1 MLNVTLKGLWAHK
14 RRMVGTLIAVFLGVA
29 FLSGTLALGDTLRA
43 NFSTLFTNANAGT
56 DAVIRN
62 ESKLSSDPGESDLQ
76 QGLIPESIVDTVR
89 GVDGVAAAEPMVQ
102 GFGQLVGKDGED
114 IGQDGPPK
122 LAGNWIA
129 DPELNPFRIAEG
141 RAPRAADEVVINQ
154 GAADDGDLE
163 VGDTTTVKTP
173 GPVKV
178 KIVGISTF
186 GDEAG
191 IGASTYTA
199 FTLASAQEH
208 LTNRPDEVSTISV
221 RAEPGVS
228 QPELVRNLRAELPD
242 TVEAISGAKLTTEN
256 IDDINSEF
264 LDVLRTFLVVFAGVA
279 LLVGT
284 FSIYNTFSIIVAQR
298 TRESALLRA
307 LGAGRG
313 QVLGS
318 VVTEAIVIGVLA
330 SAAGV
335 VGGLGIATLLKAMF
349 DAFGFAL
356 PAGGLEFTTG
366 TVVTSFIV
374 GMLVTMVAAVA
385 PALRASRIAPLA
397 ALREVSV
404 DRTGASVIRAVLG
417 AVLTGGGVAIVLA
430 SVISGGDNVLP
441 IAGLGALMTIIG
453 LVVFGPVVARPVG
466 SVLGLP
472 LARLRGVVGGLA
484 RENATRNPRR
494 TSGTASALMVG
505 VGVVTLFTVFAA
517 SLKASVDH
525 TVTQSFRGDLV
536 IGSGDFGSGGV
547 SPALATDVAALPEV
561 GTAVGLGRGTGLVQ
575 DDTEQLTVV
584 DTAKVDRVLDLDV
597 QSGSVK
603 TLGADELGV
612 LDSTAEDNGWRIGS
626 TVPMTFADGTT
637 TDFRVGAIY
646 GSSDLIDPYLLSRQ
660 AWAPHAVQ
668 DIDSDV
674 LIRLAPG
681 VSAAAGKQA
690 VQQVADGFDAPDVQD
705 RQQFVDSVTENIN
718 MMLGLVY
725 VMLGL
730 AIVIALMGIAN
741 TLSLSIHERTRELGL
756 LRAVGQTRRQL
767 RSMIRWESVIIAV
780 FGTLGGL
787 GLGVFLGWG
796 LVQAASSD
804 EFSVDVFRAPVGQLA
819 IVLVVGAIA
828 GVLAGVR
835 PARRAARLDVLQAI
849 ATD

>member
-43 NFSTLFTNANAGT
+43 NFDTLFTNANAGT
-56 DAVIRN
+56 DAVIRH
-62 ESKLSSDPGESDLQ
+62 ESKLSTDPGEPGSQ
-76 QGLIPESIVDTVR
+76 RGLIDESLVATVR
-89 GVDGVAAAEPMVQ
+89 GVDGVAAAEPVVQ
-102 GFGQLVGKDGED
+102 GFGQIVGKDGKD
-114 IGQDGPPK
+114 LGRDGPPK
-122 LAGNWIA
+122 VAGNWVGDRA
-129 DPELNPFRIAEG
+129 LNPFKIVDG
-141 RAPRAADEVVINQ
+141 RAPRAADEVVVNQ
-154 GAADDGDLE
+154 GAADDGNLH
-163 VGDTTTVKTP
+163 VGDTTIVKTP
-173 GPVKV
+173 DPVKV
-178 KIVGISTF
+178 KIVGIATF
-186 GDEAG
+186 GSEKG

-208 LTNRPDEVSTISV
+208 LTGRPNEVSSISV

-228 QPELVRNLRAELPD
+228 QAELVRNMRAELPNG
-242 TVEAISGAKLTTEN
+242 VEAISGAKLTSEN
-256 IDDINSEF
+256 INDINSEF
-264 LDVLRTFLVVFAGVA
+264 LDILRTFLVVFAGVA
-279 LLVGT
+279 LLVAT

-318 VVTEAIVIGVLA
+318 VVMEAVVIGVLA

-349 DAFGFAL
+349 DAFGFSL

-366 TVVTSFIV
+366 TVIVSFVV
-374 GMLVTMVAAVA
+374 GMIVTMVAAVA
-385 PALRASRIAPLA
+385 PALKASRIAPLA
-397 ALREVSV
+397 ALREVAV
-404 DRTGASVIRAVLG
+404 DRAGASVVRAVVG
-417 AVLTGGGVAIVLA
+417 ALTTGGGVAIVLA
-430 SVISGGDNVLP
+430 SVIGGGDNVLP
-441 IAGLGALMTIIG
+441 VAGLGALLTIIG
-453 LVVFGPVVARPVG
+453 LVVFGPVVARPVSSAIG
-466 SVLGLP
+466 SP
-472 LARLRGVVGGLA
+472 LARTRGVVGGLA
-484 RENATRNPRR
+484 RQNATRNPRR

-517 SLKASVDH
+517 SLKASVDQS
-525 TVTQSFRGDLV
+525 VTQSFK
-536 IGSGDFGSGGV
+536 GDFVISGGNFGGGGL
-547 SPALATDVAALPEV
+547 SPSLASDIGALPDV
-561 GTAVGLGRGTGLVQ
+561 GTAVGLGRGSGLVGDSTQ
-575 DDTEQLTVV
+575 SLTVV
-584 DTAKVDRVLDLDV
+584 DTKNVGKVLDLDV
-597 QSGSVK
+597 SAGSIAR
-603 TLGADELGV
+603 LGTDRVGV
-612 LDSTAEDNGWRIGS
+612 LDTTADDHGWRVGS
-626 TVPMTFADGTT
+626 RVPMTFADGTRST
-637 TDFRVGAIY
+637 FTVGAIY
-646 GSSDLIDPYLLSRQ
+646 GSGDLIDSYVLSRE

-668 DIDSDV
+668 DLDSDV

-681 VSAAAGKQA
+681 VPMAAGRHA
-690 VQQVADGFDAPDVQD
+690 VERVADRFGAPDVQNS
-705 RQQFVDSVTENIN
+705 QQFVGSVTENIN

-756 LRAVGQTRRQL
+756 LRAVGQTRSQL

-796 LVQAASSD
+796 LVKAASNGD
-804 EFSVDVFRAPVGQLA
+804 FSVDVFQAPVGQLA

-828 GVLAGVR
+828 GVVAGLR
-835 PARRAARLDVLQAI
+835 PARRAARLDILQAI